1 MARKITVDIVSD
13 TVCPWCYV
21 GKRRF
26 EEALARRP
34 PDLDVYV
41 GWRPFQL
48 NPDMPAEGMDRKAYL
63 AAKFGGDERAE
74 HIYSAIVEA
83 GASTGLDF
91 DFAGMARQPNTL
103 DSHRLIDRA
112 GRAAEDSAGRPGL
125 QDAVVERLFRACFM
139 EGRDIGDRETLV
151 ELAADAGMDADE
163 TRAYLASDEDA
174 ERIRQED
181 LMARQMGIQGV
192 PCFIVNRQYA
202 VSGAQEPAV
211 FLKAFEQ
218 VLEAED
224 AAVASAEPA
233 PALNGA
239 AGNLRRLP
247 AHMPVYPP
255 PPRAWI
261 FRAVGLPPCQTR
273 RLPGPRPA
281 GPRKS
286 GQRGSNAPPVP
297 PLGSRSRPGASS
309 SSMYQPFCGGRRISA
324 ASQPASIALPPVSRW
339 RAAFS
344 RASSVRF

>member
-26 EEALARRP
+26 EEALANRP

-48 NPDMPAEGMDRKAYL
+48 NPDMPAEGMDRRDYL

-74 HIYSAIVEA
+74 HVYSAIREA
-83 GASTGLDF
+83 GESTGLDF
-91 DFAGMARQPNTL
+91 DFSAMPRQPNTL

-112 GRAAEDSAGRPGL
+112 GRAAEGSGGRTGL

-181 LMARQMGIQGV
+181 LIARQMGIQGV

-218 VLEAED
+218 VLQAED
-224 AAVASAEPA
+224 AAAKSTEPA
-233 PALNGA
+233 PA
-239 AGNLRRLP
+239 
-247 AHMPVYPP
+247 
-255 PPRAWI
+255 
-261 FRAVGLPPCQTR
+261 
-273 RLPGPRPA
+273 
-281 GPRKS
+281 
-286 GQRGSNAPPVP
+286 
-297 PLGSRSRPGASS
+297 
-309 SSMYQPFCGGRRISA
+309 
-324 ASQPASIALPPVSRW
+324 
-339 RAAFS
+339 
-344 RASSVRF
+344 

>member
-1 MARKITVDIVSD
+1 MTRKITVDIVSD

-34 PDLDVYV
+34 PDLDVFV

-48 NPDMPAEGMDRKAYL
+48 NPDMPPGGMDRKAYL

-74 HIYSAIVEA
+74 HIYSAIREA

-91 DFAGMARQPNTL
+91 DFSRMARQPNTL

-112 GRAAEDSAGRPGL
+112 GRAAEDSGGRPGL

-139 EGRDIGDRETLV
+139 EGRDIGDRETLAD
-151 ELAADAGMDADE
+151 LAADAGMDAAE
-163 TRAYLASDEDA
+163 TRAYLDSDEDV

-224 AAVASAEPA
+224 AAAKSAEPA
-233 PALNGA
+233 PA
-239 AGNLRRLP
+239 
-247 AHMPVYPP
+247 
-255 PPRAWI
+255 
-261 FRAVGLPPCQTR
+261 
-273 RLPGPRPA
+273 
-281 GPRKS
+281 
-286 GQRGSNAPPVP
+286 
-297 PLGSRSRPGASS
+297 
-309 SSMYQPFCGGRRISA
+309 
-324 ASQPASIALPPVSRW
+324 
-339 RAAFS
+339 
-344 RASSVRF
+344 

>member
-26 EEALARRP
+26 EEALASRP

-48 NPDMPAEGMDRKAYL
+48 NPDMPAEGMDRRDYL

-74 HIYSAIVEA
+74 HVYSAIREA
-83 GASTGLDF
+83 GESTGLDF
-91 DFAGMARQPNTL
+91 DFSAMPRQPNTL

-112 GRAAEDSAGRPGL
+112 GRAAGGSRGRTGL

-163 TRAYLASDEDA
+163 TRAYLASDEDV

-218 VLEAED
+218 VLDAEEA
-224 AAVASAEPA
+224 AAKSTE
-233 PALNGA
+233 
-239 AGNLRRLP
+239 
-247 AHMPVYPP
+247 PP
-255 PPRAWI
+255 PA
-261 FRAVGLPPCQTR
+261 
-273 RLPGPRPA
+273 
-281 GPRKS
+281 
-286 GQRGSNAPPVP
+286 
-297 PLGSRSRPGASS
+297 
-309 SSMYQPFCGGRRISA
+309 
-324 ASQPASIALPPVSRW
+324 
-339 RAAFS
+339 
-344 RASSVRF
+344 

>member
-1 MARKITVDIVSD
+1 MTRKITVDIVSD

-34 PDLDVYV
+34 PDLDVFV

-48 NPDMPAEGMDRKAYL
+48 NPDMPPEGMDRKSYL

-74 HIYSAIVEA
+74 HIYSAIREA

-91 DFAGMARQPNTL
+91 DFGRMARQPNTL

-112 GRAAEDSAGRPGL
+112 GRAAEDSGGRPGL
-125 QDAVVERLFRACFM
+125 QDAVVERLFRACFI

-163 TRAYLASDEDA
+163 TRAYLDSDEDA

-202 VSGAQEPAV
+202 VSGAQDPAV

-218 VLEAED
+218 VLEAEE
-224 AAVASAEPA
+224 AAAKSAEPA
-233 PALNGA
+233 PA
-239 AGNLRRLP
+239 
-247 AHMPVYPP
+247 
-255 PPRAWI
+255 
-261 FRAVGLPPCQTR
+261 
-273 RLPGPRPA
+273 
-281 GPRKS
+281 
-286 GQRGSNAPPVP
+286 
-297 PLGSRSRPGASS
+297 
-309 SSMYQPFCGGRRISA
+309 
-324 ASQPASIALPPVSRW
+324 
-339 RAAFS
+339 
-344 RASSVRF
+344 

>member
-1 MARKITVDIVSD
+1 MTRKITVDIVSD

-34 PDLDVYV
+34 PDLEVYV

-48 NPDMPAEGMDRKAYL
+48 NPDMPPVGMDRKAYL
-63 AAKFGGDERAE
+63 AAKFGGDERAGQ
-74 HIYSAIVEA
+74 IYSAIREA

-91 DFAGMARQPNTL
+91 DFDRMARQPNTL

-112 GRAAEDSAGRPGL
+112 GRAAGDSGGRPGL

-151 ELAADAGMDADE
+151 GLAADAGMDADE
-163 TRAYLASDEDA
+163 TRAYLAGDEDA

-218 VLEAED
+218 VLEAEN
-224 AAVASAEPA
+224 ATAQSAEPA
-233 PALNGA
+233 PA
-239 AGNLRRLP
+239 
-247 AHMPVYPP
+247 
-255 PPRAWI
+255 
-261 FRAVGLPPCQTR
+261 
-273 RLPGPRPA
+273 
-281 GPRKS
+281 
-286 GQRGSNAPPVP
+286 
-297 PLGSRSRPGASS
+297 
-309 SSMYQPFCGGRRISA
+309 
-324 ASQPASIALPPVSRW
+324 
-339 RAAFS
+339 
-344 RASSVRF
+344 

>member
-1 MARKITVDIVSD
+1 MSRKITVDIVSD

-91 DFAGMARQPNTL
+91 DFAAMPRQPNTL

-112 GRAAEDSAGRPGL
+112 GRAAESSGGRPGL
-125 QDAVVERLFRACFM
+125 QDAVVERLFRACFI

-163 TRAYLASDEDA
+163 TRAYLESDVDA

-181 LMARQMGIQGV
+181 RMARQMGIQGV
-192 PCFIVNRQYA
+192 PCFIINRQYA

-218 VLEAED
+218 VLEAEKP
-224 AAVASAEPA
+224 AVNSPEPA
-233 PALNGA
+233 PA
-239 AGNLRRLP
+239 
-247 AHMPVYPP
+247 
-255 PPRAWI
+255 
-261 FRAVGLPPCQTR
+261 
-273 RLPGPRPA
+273 
-281 GPRKS
+281 
-286 GQRGSNAPPVP
+286 
-297 PLGSRSRPGASS
+297 
-309 SSMYQPFCGGRRISA
+309 
-324 ASQPASIALPPVSRW
+324 
-339 RAAFS
+339 
-344 RASSVRF
+344 

>member
-1 MARKITVDIVSD
+1 MSRKITVDIVSD

-74 HIYSAIVEA
+74 HIYSAIREA

-91 DFAGMARQPNTL
+91 DFAAMPRQPNTL

-112 GRAAEDSAGRPGL
+112 GRAAEDSGGRPGL

-151 ELAADAGMDADE
+151 ALAADAGMDADE
-163 TRAYLASDEDA
+163 TRAYLDSDEDV

-181 LMARQMGIQGV
+181 RMARQMGIQGV
-192 PCFIVNRQYA
+192 PCFIIDRQYA

-218 VLEAED
+218 VLEAEK
-224 AAVASAEPA
+224 AAAGSPEPA
-233 PALNGA
+233 PA
-239 AGNLRRLP
+239 
-247 AHMPVYPP
+247 
-255 PPRAWI
+255 
-261 FRAVGLPPCQTR
+261 
-273 RLPGPRPA
+273 
-281 GPRKS
+281 
-286 GQRGSNAPPVP
+286 
-297 PLGSRSRPGASS
+297 
-309 SSMYQPFCGGRRISA
+309 
-324 ASQPASIALPPVSRW
+324 
-339 RAAFS
+339 
-344 RASSVRF
+344 

>member
-26 EEALARRP
+26 EEALANRP

-48 NPDMPAEGMDRKAYL
+48 NPDMPAEGMDRRDYL

-74 HIYSAIVEA
+74 HVYSAIREA
-83 GASTGLDF
+83 GESTGLDF
-91 DFAGMARQPNTL
+91 DFSAMPRQPNTL

-112 GRAAEDSAGRPGL
+112 GRAAEGSGGRTGL

-218 VLEAED
+218 VLQAED
-224 AAVASAEPA
+224 AAAKSTEPA
-233 PALNGA
+233 PA
-239 AGNLRRLP
+239 
-247 AHMPVYPP
+247 
-255 PPRAWI
+255 
-261 FRAVGLPPCQTR
+261 
-273 RLPGPRPA
+273 
-281 GPRKS
+281 
-286 GQRGSNAPPVP
+286 
-297 PLGSRSRPGASS
+297 
-309 SSMYQPFCGGRRISA
+309 
-324 ASQPASIALPPVSRW
+324 
-339 RAAFS
+339 
-344 RASSVRF
+344 

>member
-1 MARKITVDIVSD
+1 MTRKITVDIVSD

-26 EEALARRP
+26 EGALARRP
-34 PDLDVYV
+34 PDLEVYV

-74 HIYSAIVEA
+74 HIYSAIREA

-91 DFAGMARQPNTL
+91 DFSRMARQPNTL

-112 GRAAEDSAGRPGL
+112 GRAAEDSGGRPGL

-139 EGRDIGDRETLV
+139 EGRDIGDRETLAD
-151 ELAADAGMDADE
+151 LAADAGMDAAE
-163 TRAYLASDEDA
+163 TRAYLDSDEDV

-224 AAVASAEPA
+224 AAAKSAEPA
-233 PALNGA
+233 PA
-239 AGNLRRLP
+239 
-247 AHMPVYPP
+247 
-255 PPRAWI
+255 
-261 FRAVGLPPCQTR
+261 
-273 RLPGPRPA
+273 
-281 GPRKS
+281 
-286 GQRGSNAPPVP
+286 
-297 PLGSRSRPGASS
+297 
-309 SSMYQPFCGGRRISA
+309 
-324 ASQPASIALPPVSRW
+324 
-339 RAAFS
+339 
-344 RASSVRF
+344 

>member
-1 MARKITVDIVSD
+1 MTRKITVDIVSD

-26 EEALARRP
+26 EEALADRP

-63 AAKFGGDERAE
+63 AAKFGGGERAGQ
-74 HIYSAIVEA
+74 IYAAIEEA

-112 GRAAEDSAGRPGL
+112 GRAAESPQSRPGL

-151 ELAADAGMDADE
+151 ELAAEAGMDADE
-163 TRAYLASDEDA
+163 TRAYLASNEDA

-192 PCFIVNRQYA
+192 PCFIINRQFA
-202 VSGAQEPAV
+202 VSGAQDPAV

-218 VLEAED
+218 VLASDD
-224 AAVASAEPA
+224 AAAKSPEPA
-233 PALNGA
+233 PA
-239 AGNLRRLP
+239 
-247 AHMPVYPP
+247 
-255 PPRAWI
+255 
-261 FRAVGLPPCQTR
+261 
-273 RLPGPRPA
+273 
-281 GPRKS
+281 
-286 GQRGSNAPPVP
+286 
-297 PLGSRSRPGASS
+297 
-309 SSMYQPFCGGRRISA
+309 
-324 ASQPASIALPPVSRW
+324 
-339 RAAFS
+339 
-344 RASSVRF
+344 

>member
-1 MARKITVDIVSD
+1 MTRKITVDIVSD

-26 EEALARRP
+26 EAALARRP
-34 PDLDVYV
+34 PDLEVYV

-63 AAKFGGDERAE
+63 AAKFGGDERTE
-74 HIYSAIVEA
+74 HIYSAIREA

-91 DFAGMARQPNTL
+91 DFSRMARQPNTL

-112 GRAAEDSAGRPGL
+112 GRAAEDSGGRPGL

-139 EGRDIGDRETLV
+139 EGRDIGDRETLAD
-151 ELAADAGMDADE
+151 LAADAGMDAAE
-163 TRAYLASDEDA
+163 TRAYLDSDEDV

-224 AAVASAEPA
+224 AAAKSAEPA
-233 PALNGA
+233 PA
-239 AGNLRRLP
+239 
-247 AHMPVYPP
+247 
-255 PPRAWI
+255 
-261 FRAVGLPPCQTR
+261 
-273 RLPGPRPA
+273 
-281 GPRKS
+281 
-286 GQRGSNAPPVP
+286 
-297 PLGSRSRPGASS
+297 
-309 SSMYQPFCGGRRISA
+309 
-324 ASQPASIALPPVSRW
+324 
-339 RAAFS
+339 
-344 RASSVRF
+344 

>member
-1 MARKITVDIVSD
+1 MSRKITVDIVSD

-34 PDLDVYV
+34 ADLDVYV

-74 HIYSAIVEA
+74 HIYSAIREA

-91 DFAGMARQPNTL
+91 DFSGMARQPNTL

-112 GRAAEDSAGRPGL
+112 GRAAEDSGGRPGL

-139 EGRDIGDRETLV
+139 EGRDIGDRETLA

-163 TRAYLASDEDA
+163 TRAYLESGEDT

-192 PCFIVNRQYA
+192 PCFIINRQYA

-218 VLEAED
+218 VLEAEN
-224 AAVASAEPA
+224 AAAISPEPA
-233 PALNGA
+233 PA
-239 AGNLRRLP
+239 
-247 AHMPVYPP
+247 
-255 PPRAWI
+255 
-261 FRAVGLPPCQTR
+261 
-273 RLPGPRPA
+273 
-281 GPRKS
+281 
-286 GQRGSNAPPVP
+286 
-297 PLGSRSRPGASS
+297 
-309 SSMYQPFCGGRRISA
+309 
-324 ASQPASIALPPVSRW
+324 
-339 RAAFS
+339 
-344 RASSVRF
+344 

>member
-26 EEALARRP
+26 EEALANRP

-48 NPDMPAEGMDRKAYL
+48 NPDMPAEGMDRRDYL

-74 HIYSAIVEA
+74 HVYSAIREA
-83 GASTGLDF
+83 GESTGLDF
-91 DFAGMARQPNTL
+91 DFSAMPRQPNTL

-112 GRAAEDSAGRPGL
+112 GRTAEGSGGRTGV

-163 TRAYLASDEDA
+163 TRAYLASHEDA

-218 VLEAED
+218 VLQAED
-224 AAVASAEPA
+224 AAAKSTEPA
-233 PALNGA
+233 PA
-239 AGNLRRLP
+239 
-247 AHMPVYPP
+247 
-255 PPRAWI
+255 
-261 FRAVGLPPCQTR
+261 
-273 RLPGPRPA
+273 
-281 GPRKS
+281 
-286 GQRGSNAPPVP
+286 
-297 PLGSRSRPGASS
+297 
-309 SSMYQPFCGGRRISA
+309 
-324 ASQPASIALPPVSRW
+324 
-339 RAAFS
+339 
-344 RASSVRF
+344 

>member
-1 MARKITVDIVSD
+1 MTREITVDIVSD

-26 EEALARRP
+26 EEALANRP

-48 NPDMPAEGMDRKAYL
+48 NPDMPAEGMDRQAYL
-63 AAKFGGDERAE
+63 SAKFGGDDRAE
-74 HIYSAIVEA
+74 HVYSAIREA

-112 GRAAEDSAGRPGL
+112 GRAAEGSEGRRGL

-151 ELAADAGMDADE
+151 ALAADAGMDAEE
-163 TRAYLASDEDA
+163 TRAYLESDEDV

-181 LMARQMGIQGV
+181 TMARQMGVQGV

-202 VSGAQEPAV
+202 VSGAQDPAV

-218 VLEAED
+218 VLAAEET
-224 AAVASAEPA
+224 AKSAEPA
-233 PALNGA
+233 PG
-239 AGNLRRLP
+239 
-247 AHMPVYPP
+247 
-255 PPRAWI
+255 
-261 FRAVGLPPCQTR
+261 
-273 RLPGPRPA
+273 
-281 GPRKS
+281 
-286 GQRGSNAPPVP
+286 
-297 PLGSRSRPGASS
+297 
-309 SSMYQPFCGGRRISA
+309 
-324 ASQPASIALPPVSRW
+324 
-339 RAAFS
+339 
-344 RASSVRF
+344 